1 MHSGIEPEL
10 PGIIL
15 HLLWD
20 ADLEFDVHLA
30 VPLSH
35 IAEAGFNDG
44 SLDDIRRY
52 HFAVFVLDGFHQNHL
67 PAIVVMND
75 NRIRPGQFVD
85 FCGWQPLILNQAN
98 LGRKMLTLNGL
109 QFGGRRAAL
118 SAEQC
123 YDNDDKEGTHHHGK
137 GCPRAYGE
145 HFPFVCAH
153 ILPIIGALA
162 ILLVPGL
169 YLLE

>member
-1 MHSGIEPEL
+1 MHPGVEPEL
-10 PGIIL
+10 PGIVL
-15 HLLWD
+15 HFLGN
-20 ADLEFDVHLA
+20 ADLELDVHLA
-30 VPLSH
+30 VALSH
-35 IAEAGFNDG
+35 IAEAGFHNG

-52 HFAVFVLDGFHQNHL
+52 HFAVFVLDGLHQNHL
-67 PAIVVMND
+67 PAIIVVDD
-75 NRIRPGQFVD
+75 NRIRPGQLVD
-85 FCGWQPLILNQAN
+85 FCSWQTLILNQAN
-98 LGRKMLTLNGL
+98 LGRQMLALNGL

-118 SAEQC
+118 GAEQC

-145 HFPFVCAH
+145 HFPVVGAH